1 MEKDEYKRFE
11 SHYGIINLVR
21 TRRFQALMD
30 RLGSSRISKPAGW
43 LLLYAMPVAAGL
55 GFFLFLSELGILL
68 SPRGAAVAT
77 YVRSLSPLANLG
89 LPGINPY
96 LPIVDG
102 WIALVIAMIIHEG
115 AHGIVA
121 RSLGL
126 PVKSSGLLFFLF
138 VPIGAFVDVDETA
151 IKTTRPSYSGRV
163 LAAGAG
169 INLLVGV
176 LCLLLLFGFVSTMKP
191 AVDGIGVTG
200 TYAGY
205 PAAKAGIQAGDFI
218 VAVNG
223 IHYDN
228 TTEIEAAPWYT
239 IGNNITV
246 SVWRNGAIS
255 NYSVTLASLKYNNT
269 QTGQISYKPFLGVQ
283 EIGYAPLQ
291 GIVSAYTGSF
301 TTRPALYLCIP
312 TLPACQSQVPFSDT
326 MSLFFTS
333 SLGPWL
339 VPLSTLLYWVFFLN
353 FNLAIFN
360 ALPIYPLDGGQAFMV
375 GVKALGKGKLSETAL
390 MRITSIATLAVVA
403 LILGILA
410 SPYFF

>member
-1 MEKDEYKRFE
+1 MEQEEFKRFE

-30 RLGSSRISKPAGW
+30 RLGSTRISKPAGW

-68 SPRGAAVAT
+68 SPKGVEVAS

-102 WIALVIAMIIHEG
+102 WIALVVAMIIHEG

-126 PVKSSGLLFFLF
+126 PVKASGLLFFLF
-138 VPIGAFVDVDETA
+138 VPIGAFVDVDESA
-151 IKTTRPSYSGRV
+151 IRTSRPSYSGRV

-169 INLLVGV
+169 INLLVGIV
-176 LCLLLLFGFVSTMKP
+176 CLLLLFGAVSTMKP
-191 AVDGIGVTG
+191 SADGVGVTG
-200 TYAGY
+200 VYAGA
-205 PAAKAGIQAGDFI
+205 PAANAGIRPGDFI

-223 IHYDN
+223 IHYDDS
-228 TTEIEAAPWYT
+228 AALESASWYQP
-239 IGNNITV
+239 GNNITV
-246 SVWRNGAIS
+246 SIWRNGVVS
-255 NYSVTLASLKYNNT
+255 NYSITLASHEFNNT
-269 QTGQISYKPFLGVQ
+269 QTGQITYKAFFGIQ
-283 EIGYAPLQ
+283 DQGYPSLQ
-291 GIVSAYTGSF
+291 GFVSAYTGSF

-312 TLPACQSQVPFSDT
+312 TLPACQDQVPFSDT
-326 MSLFFTS
+326 LSLLYTS
-333 SLGPWL
+333 TLGGWL
-339 VPLSTLLYWVFFLN
+339 VPTSTLLYWIFFLN

-375 GVKALGKGKLSETAL
+375 GVKALGRGKLSESTL
-390 MRITSIATLAVVA
+390 MRITSIATLAVLA
-403 LILGILA
+403 LILGVLA